1 VSHWLPHR
9 RGANSRSVRTL
20 RAMDIA
26 AEKYVS
32 FTTFKRDGTPVS
44 TPVWIARLP
53 DGRVGFT
60 TDPNVGKVK
69 RLRNNPAVTLRPCSL
84 KGTVAADAPT
94 VSGKGEVATGAD
106 HEAVW
111 RAVRRKYWLI
121 ANAMHVA
128 DRAKT
133 FVRRSH
139 NGGTAIVITLD

>member
-1 VSHWLPHR
+1 
-9 RGANSRSVRTL
+9 
-20 RAMDIA
+20 MDIA

-69 RLRNNPAVTLRPCSL
+69 RVRNNPAVTLRPCSL
-84 KGTVAADAPT
+84 KGTVAADAVT
-94 VSGKGEVATGAD
+94 VTGKGEITTGAGHD
-106 HEAVW
+106 AVW
-111 RAVRRKYWLI
+111 QAVRRKYWLI

-128 DRAKT
+128 NLAKAL
-133 FVRRSH
+133 VRRS
-139 NGGTAIVITLD
+139 NDGRTAIIITLD